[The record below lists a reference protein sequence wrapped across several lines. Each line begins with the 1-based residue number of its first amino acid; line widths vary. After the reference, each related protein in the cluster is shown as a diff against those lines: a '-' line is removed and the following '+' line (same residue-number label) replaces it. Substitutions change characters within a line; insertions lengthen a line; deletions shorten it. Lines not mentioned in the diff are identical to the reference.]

1 VVRTE
6 RMNLRYWSTRYN
18 GARRMAPTV
27 MADAS

>member
-1 VVRTE
+1 
-6 RMNLRYWSTRYN
+6 MSLRYWSKRYN